1 MQSFWKIFCLYRSS
15 HQYSVGRP
23 KTFQNQSLFETAK
36 YACKNVCLIKEL
48 RALPFNTNY
57 NLNTCI
63 ECLPFLS
70 IFSTRFR
77 RDLLFYCFVPN
88 RSISTVTVSLQTL
101 VKCKNVPIKMLVIV
115 SKMNITT
122 SHVTLL
128 LFSKRFCKSGKKKKK
143 GKMHLG
149 DFQKKKNMRTMEKS
163 NLSSVMF
170 VVFFTSS

>member
-1 MQSFWKIFCLYRSS
+1 MQSFWKIFCFYRSS

-63 ECLPFLS
+63 ECLPFFI

-101 VKCKNVPIKMLVIV
+101 VKCKKCSAENVG
-115 SKMNITT
+115 N
-122 SHVTLL
+122 
-128 LFSKRFCKSGKKKKK
+128 RFEN
-143 GKMHLG
+143 
-149 DFQKKKNMRTMEKS
+149 DYN
-163 NLSSVMF
+163 NLSRLVSS
-170 VVFFTSS
+170 FFKKVLQIAKKTKKE

>member
-70 IFSTRFR
+70 ISSTRFR

-88 RSISTVTVSLQTL
+88 RSISTVTVRFQTL
-101 VKCKNVPIKMLVIV
+101 VKCKKCSDKKVGNRFENDYNNL
-115 SKMNITT
+115 SR
-122 SHVTLL
+122 HVTS
-128 LFSKRFCKSGKKKKK
+128 FFKKVLQMGQK
-143 GKMHLG
+143 GKNHLG
-149 DFQKKKNMRTMEKS
+149 DLQKENMLTVKNNFACCFFGLS
-163 NLSSVMF
+163 N
-170 VVFFTSS
+170 

>member
-101 VKCKNVPIKMLVIV
+101 VKCKKCSDKNVGNRFENDYNNLSRHV
-115 SKMNITT
+115 S
-122 SHVTLL
+122 SFL
-128 LFSKRFCKSGKKKKK
+128 KRFCK
-143 GKMHLG
+143 
-149 DFQKKKNMRTMEKS
+149 
-163 NLSSVMF
+163 
-170 VVFFTSS
+170 

>member
-1 MQSFWKIFCLYRSS
+1 MLFFYFFIMQSFWKIFCFYRSS

-23 KTFQNQSLFETAK
+23 KTFQNQSLFETPK

-48 RALPFNTNY
+48 RALPFNSNY
-57 NLNTCI
+57 TLNTFI

-101 VKCKNVPIKMLVIV
+101 VKCKKCSDKYAANRFENDYNNL
-115 SKMNITT
+115 SR
-122 SHVTLL
+122 HVAS
-128 LFSKRFCKSGKKKKK
+128 FFKKRFWK
-143 GKMHLG
+143 
-149 DFQKKKNMRTMEKS
+149 
-163 NLSSVMF
+163 
-170 VVFFTSS
+170 

>member
-1 MQSFWKIFCLYRSS
+1 MQSFWKIFCFYRSS

-48 RALPFNTNY
+48 RASPFNTNY

-70 IFSTRFR
+70 IFSTHFR

-101 VKCKNVPIKMLVIV
+101 VKCKKCSDKNVG
-115 SKMNITT
+115 N
-122 SHVTLL
+122 
-128 LFSKRFCKSGKKKKK
+128 RFEN
-143 GKMHLG
+143 
-149 DFQKKKNMRTMEKS
+149 DYN
-163 NLSSVMF
+163 NLSSHVSS
-170 VVFFTSS
+170 FFKKVLQIAKKESKKE

>member
-1 MQSFWKIFCLYRSS
+1 MLFFYFFIMQWFWKIFCVYSS
-15 HQYSVGRP
+15 LHRYSVGRP

-77 RDLLFYCFVPN
+77 RDLLFYCFVLN
-88 RSISTVTVSLQTL
+88 RSISTVTFNLQTF
-101 VKCKNVPIKMLVIV
+101 VKSKKCSNQNVGNRFENEHNNL
-115 SKMNITT
+115 SR
-122 SHVTLL
+122 HVTSFLKKVL
-128 LFSKRFCKSGKKKKK
+128 QIGQKEKKEKSIMVSFKKKYTHSGK
-143 GKMHLG
+143 
-149 DFQKKKNMRTMEKS
+149 E
-163 NLSSVMF
+163 
-170 VVFFTSS
+170 